1 MLSKPEG
8 LDDPLDKAG
17 AGRQR
22 FKDHVFGTFTAA
34 KERIVQ
40 AGRASLA
47 RNDGFVELFEAE
59 DIVAEPATAC
69 LPEASLNHVSSFL
82 ERMINGVYYYV
93 PKQKRSS
100 QLNCLALVV
109 QFYTLLQCFGTAF
122 VIASPLILLPSTPP
136 LPGGAVSAGGG
147 FSYALST
154 EAESRS
160 HQHFSIMAYQDV
172 GRSTL
177 RRKRNR

>member
-47 RNDGFVELFEAE
+47 RFEAE

-82 ERMINGVYYYV
+82 ERMINSVY
-93 PKQKRSS
+93 
-100 QLNCLALVV
+100 
-109 QFYTLLQCFGTAF
+109 
-122 VIASPLILLPSTPP
+122 
-136 LPGGAVSAGGG
+136 
-147 FSYALST
+147 
-154 EAESRS
+154 
-160 HQHFSIMAYQDV
+160 
-172 GRSTL
+172 
-177 RRKRNR
+177 

>member
-82 ERMINGVYYYV
+82 ERMINSVY
-93 PKQKRSS
+93 
-100 QLNCLALVV
+100 
-109 QFYTLLQCFGTAF
+109 
-122 VIASPLILLPSTPP
+122 
-136 LPGGAVSAGGG
+136 
-147 FSYALST
+147 
-154 EAESRS
+154 
-160 HQHFSIMAYQDV
+160 
-172 GRSTL
+172 
-177 RRKRNR
+177 